1 MYLSKTNYDRMSYRE
16 IRFAL
21 RRDGIPEREIETFI
35 LSIRM
40 ARRQRSNE
48 KRSIQE
54 RNKRWGEVIAALQHE
69 RRIVRGMVRYKTKTP
84 APERDEFVEKY
95 YRRLTKLYEELLEKK
110 NLEKIL
116 PEHEHWTDFVPDEV
130 KEMFIKKALAVPQR
144 DKSKFKEP
152 FQRTSPMALTDLRR
166 GRLLRYTRSTLDT
179 LLERL
184 DNDPENPKLQ
194 RKEWLLR
201 EAIKRISAMPKDAH
215 IPNHWADVV
224 QDLLHPDDDTEM
236 ASKVKQKQ
244 PKKRAPKTPKNS
256 APGTTITLEMLKGQ
270 LKAEMQRRDSL
281 KANGSLRDTLKNFL
295 SNAGMMPTPDE
306 DDET

>member
-69 RRIVRGMVRYKTKTP
+69 RRIVRGMVRYKTKAP

-236 ASKVKQKQ
+236 ASKVTQKQ

-270 LKAEMQRRDSL
+270 LKAEIQRRDSL
-281 KANGSLRDTLKNFL
+281 KANGSLRDTLRNFL